1 MDGDKPKDIMKLDV
15 DLNNVLEV
23 KNILEILN
31 PTPRLKIWFQQIIDI
46 ANSKSFEIID
56 CFDLSAEED
65 TDEDEP
71 DPSDEEWLYKC

>member
-1 MDGDKPKDIMKLDV
+1 MDGDKPKDNMQLDV

-23 KNILEILN
+23 KSILKILD
-31 PTPRLKIWFQQIIDI
+31 PTPRLKIWFQQIIDV

-56 CFDLSAEED
+56 CFDLSAEE